1 MLLDLGDEEGLHHL
15 DEAMRLDPEA
25 ILGVC
30 EAAIRFLED
39 RSRSDDAAQYH
50 LLARGEVRA
59 VTAAYEER
67 RRFDPDE
74 RVRPYE
80 PTAEQR
86 EALAAALAAEPH
98 VAAAYLVQKDV
109 EPHPGV
115 PPLLVVGVEVRRP
128 RLRLE
133 SQDADAQLARRVAD
147 RLELDAPFYVI
158 PLKGAAKGLR
168 KRLRGAVAPVYARSA
183 A

>member
-1 MLLDLGDEEGLHHL
+1 M
-15 DEAMRLDPEA
+15 
-25 ILGVC
+25 
-30 EAAIRFLED
+30 
-39 RSRSDDAAQYH
+39 
-50 LLARGEVRA
+50 
-59 VTAAYEER
+59 
-67 RRFDPDE
+67 
-74 RVRPYE
+74 RPYE
-80 PTAEQR
+80 PTAEER

-115 PPLLVVGVEVRRP
+115 PPLLVVGVEVRRLAP
-128 RLRLE
+128 AASSR
-133 SQDADAQLARRVAD
+133 QDADAQLARRVAD
-147 RLELDAPFYVI
+147 RLELDAPFYVV